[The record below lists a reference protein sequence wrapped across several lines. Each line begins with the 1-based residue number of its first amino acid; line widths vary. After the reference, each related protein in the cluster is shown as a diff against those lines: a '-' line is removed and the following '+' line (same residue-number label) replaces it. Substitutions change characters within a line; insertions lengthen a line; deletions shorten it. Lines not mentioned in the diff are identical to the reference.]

1 MFCPQCESEFREG
14 FTTCADCGV
23 ALVDRLSVRQE
34 ETDEEPTVTVLE
46 TGDPGELALAHSL
59 LEAEGINAV
68 FAGEG
73 IQSLFGMGSLGAG
86 FNIAVG
92 PAHVRV
98 LAHDAERANEI
109 LAELKEHGSLPDSE
123 LDDEDDDFEDDEDD
137 EDGEGDPALDS
148 EGTPEEPT

>member
-1 MFCPQCESEFREG
+1 MFCPQCQSEFREG
-14 FTTCADCGV
+14 FATCADCGV
-23 ALVDRLSVRQE
+23 PLVDALPE
-34 ETDEEPTVTVLE
+34 PKAELDDEATVTVLE

-98 LAHDAERANEI
+98 LARDAERANEI
-109 LAELKEHGSLPDSE
+109 LAELKEHGSLPDGE
-123 LDDEDDDFEDDEDD
+123 LDDEDDEDDYEDD